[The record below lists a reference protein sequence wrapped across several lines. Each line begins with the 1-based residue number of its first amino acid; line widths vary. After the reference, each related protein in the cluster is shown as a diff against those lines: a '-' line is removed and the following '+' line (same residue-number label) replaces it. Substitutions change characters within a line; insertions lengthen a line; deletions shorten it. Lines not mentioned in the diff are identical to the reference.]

1 MNSLEFRAVLD
12 WWMCSDPWPESVPKG
27 IVDTWLQGE
36 CHLRGYHSIIHAYHR
51 HESEVSAAPAS
62 PALPPEQA
70 SGPVL
75 EAGSVARGSAT
86 LGHEQPLAAGNE
98 PSAQPLST
106 SALSRLGQAMLADYV
121 AHEVYSVE
129 HVLNFLN
136 ERGTWL
142 DREMRN
148 GGNQEYLRLKYEEC
162 RYIAQCIRD
171 TRDRLAKEP
180 K

>member
-12 WWMCSDPWPESVPKG
+12 WWMVSDPWPESVPKG

-70 SGPVL
+70 SGPAL

-98 PSAQPLST
+98 PAAQPLSD
-106 SALSRLGQAMLADYV
+106 SALARLGQAMLADYV
-121 AHEVYSVE
+121 A
-129 HVLNFLN
+129 
-136 ERGTWL
+136 
-142 DREMRN
+142 
-148 GGNQEYLRLKYEEC
+148 QEYVPSRGEIAMHAMQGILAHAHNDVSYEG
-162 RYIAQCIRD
+162 AARD
-171 TRDRLAKEP
+171 AVVYAEELLAALTNGEQP
-180 K
+180 